1 MNYDII
7 NFPAIK
13 FYIVLNLPM
22 SIIKEIYD
30 MTKDL
35 AGNKVAL
42 NKIKRALITEVKLN
56 NKFLE
61 DISDKEK
68 RLSKERLVQIVSN
81 LEVAEMKAAISCG
94 LPFELISIKK
104 VSKEM
109 MEGLDPIRAL
119 DNDIETV
126 LEKIYLKIAY
136 IKKDHSSENINLYI
150 RVRNIFNYNQLIQK
164 LLT

>member
-1 MNYDII
+1 
-7 NFPAIK
+7 
-13 FYIVLNLPM
+13 M

-30 MTKDL
+30 VTKDL

-68 RLSKERLVQIVSN
+68 RLSSERLIQIVNN
-81 LEVAEMKAAISCG
+81 LEVLEIKAAITCG
-94 LPFELISIKK
+94 LPFELITLKK
-104 VSKEM
+104 VTKEM
-109 MEGLDPIRAL
+109 LVEFDPIRAL
-119 DNDIETV
+119 DNDLETL

-136 IKKDHSSENINLYI
+136 LKKDFNSEHINLYI
-150 RVRNIFNYNQLIQK
+150 RVRNIYNYNQLLQM
-164 LLT
+164 LLGK